1 MTKKES
7 DKIESLILQ
16 RLDTMEK
23 KFDDKLDLILETAI
37 PNLKTEVALIKDR
50 SGRFAIIISAVGG
63 ALALLTSAGV
73 AMWLK

>member
-50 SGRFAIIISAVGG
+50 SGRFAIIITTVGG
-63 ALALLTSAGV
+63 ALALLTSAGI

>member
-50 SGRFAIIISAVGG
+50 SGRFAIVVSAVGG
-63 ALALLTSAGV
+63 ALALLTSAGI
-73 AMWLK
+73 AMWVK

>member
-1 MTKKES
+1 MTKKEN
-7 DKIESLILQ
+7 DKIENLILQ
-16 RLDTMEK
+16 RLDSMEK
-23 KFDDKLDLILETAI
+23 KFDGKLDLILETAI

-50 SGRFAIIISAVGG
+50 SGRFAIIVSAVGG

>member
-1 MTKKES
+1 MTKRDS
-7 DKIESLILQ
+7 DKVESLILQ

-23 KFDDKLDLILETAI
+23 KFDSKLDLILESAI